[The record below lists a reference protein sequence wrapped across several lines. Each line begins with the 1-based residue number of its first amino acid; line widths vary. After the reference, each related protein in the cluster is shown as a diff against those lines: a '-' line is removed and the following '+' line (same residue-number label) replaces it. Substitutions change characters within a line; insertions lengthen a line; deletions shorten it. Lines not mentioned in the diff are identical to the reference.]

1 MVSLKGARRAQD
13 RKLTNLYDSALRFLL
28 DKSILCG
35 RIVGRMG
42 VFYSQYETGMRL
54 TDPSS
59 LATVVESQS
68 APEPPPPQRV
78 HGTIPIES
86 TQGEPRRV
94 DNTYCQ
100 NLI

>member
-59 LATVVESQS
+59 QS

-86 TQGEPRRV
+86 IDDEPTRRV

>member
-59 LATVVESQS
+59 LATVL
-68 APEPPPPQRV
+68 RV
-78 HGTIPIES
+78 RALPSLHRHSVS
-86 TQGEPRRV
+86 TERFRS
-94 DNTYCQ
+94 NR
-100 NLI
+100 